1 MFFNSRPPIPKSR
14 DESLYKELDLD
25 KNASS
30 EQIKRA
36 HRKLVLK
43 HHPDKGGD
51 PEKFKKIQASYDILS
66 DPEKK
71 QKYDKYGL
79 DAVNDEGSSG
89 HDADI
94 FERFFSRPSRPHR
107 TQQRKSRDTIYEI
120 NLELKD
126 IYNGKKI
133 KMAINRKVLAENP
146 ITCTQC
152 NGRGVTVRTI
162 QIGPGMIQQMQSQ
175 CGMCD
180 GKGVKCKM
188 KNERKIVEIDVDK
201 GTPNNHEI
209 RIKGVGH
216 ESPGIQTGDVVFK
229 INVLENTLFSRNK
242 DDLFTKIDISLSEA
256 LYKCNFSIT
265 HLDGKKLNISS
276 NSSFKIEY
284 MSEPIIKCVPYQGMP
299 KFGYNDIRGNL
310 YIIFRI
316 KFPSIESLTESDKN
330 ELQKLLPN
338 PLNTHD
344 VNIKDSVH
352 YLEDIDEQ
360 EFINMNSQSQSNENE
375 NDDRFESPQC
385 TQS

>member
-152 NGRGVTVRTI
+152 NG
-162 QIGPGMIQQMQSQ
+162 
-175 CGMCD
+175 
-180 GKGVKCKM
+180 
-188 KNERKIVEIDVDK
+188 
-201 GTPNNHEI
+201 
-209 RIKGVGH
+209 
-216 ESPGIQTGDVVFK
+216 
-229 INVLENTLFSRNK
+229 
-242 DDLFTKIDISLSEA
+242 
-256 LYKCNFSIT
+256 
-265 HLDGKKLNISS
+265 
-276 NSSFKIEY
+276 
-284 MSEPIIKCVPYQGMP
+284 
-299 KFGYNDIRGNL
+299 
-310 YIIFRI
+310 
-316 KFPSIESLTESDKN
+316 
-330 ELQKLLPN
+330 
-338 PLNTHD
+338 
-344 VNIKDSVH
+344 
-352 YLEDIDEQ
+352 
-360 EFINMNSQSQSNENE
+360 
-375 NDDRFESPQC
+375 
-385 TQS
+385 